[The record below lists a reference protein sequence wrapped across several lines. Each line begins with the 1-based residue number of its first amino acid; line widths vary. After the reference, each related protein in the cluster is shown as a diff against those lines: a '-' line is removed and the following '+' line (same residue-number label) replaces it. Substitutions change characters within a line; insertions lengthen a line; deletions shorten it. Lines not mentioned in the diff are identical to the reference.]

1 MTRHKPAQRPG
12 DSGTTTLMGS
22 HRVSKHS
29 PVVETLGD
37 LDELNC
43 LIGMMRLHLRGEA
56 KAMAERIQFDLF
68 AAGADLAACG
78 KGEWLEGERT
88 ALLEKFMA
96 RLSAKAGA
104 PKGFVLPGGNPA
116 SAWCHLARAVCRRT
130 ERRVSAI
137 HENDRPNPEV
147 LRYLNRLSAML
158 FDLARTLAGRGKE
171 IPWRPAPPA
180 KNRKK

>member
-1 MTRHKPAQRPG
+1 MTRHRPARRPG

-43 LIGMMRLHLRGEA
+43 LMGMLRLHLKGES

-78 KGEWLEGERT
+78 NGAWLEPERT
-88 ALLEKFMA
+88 ALIEKFMV
-96 RLSAKAGA
+96 RLSARSGK
-104 PKGFVLPGGNPA
+104 PQGFVLPGGTA
-116 SAWCHLARAVCRRT
+116 GAAWCHLARAVCRRT
-130 ERRVSAI
+130 ERRVTAI
-137 HENDRPNPEV
+137 PENERPNPEV
-147 LRYLNRLSAML
+147 LRYLNRLSGML
-158 FDLARTLAGRGKE
+158 FELAHTLAGRGKE
-171 IPWRPAPPA
+171 TPWRPA

>member
-1 MTRHKPAQRPG
+1 MTSRHRPARRPG
-12 DSGTTTLMGS
+12 DSGTTTLMGNTP
-22 HRVSKHS
+22 VSKHS

-43 LIGMMRLHLRGEA
+43 LIGMMRLHLKGEA

-78 KGEWLEGERT
+78 KGAWLEPERT

-96 RLSAKAGA
+96 RLAARSGT

-130 ERRVSAI
+130 ERRVTAI

-147 LRYLNRLSAML
+147 LRYLNRLSGML
-158 FDLARTLAGRGKE
+158 FELSRTLAGRGKE

-180 KNRKK
+180 KNRK